1 MTRKRFQVKGL
12 TYNDRLFSCSRYRH
26 LGIAMKIED
35 GSDRMRDFALL
46 YSLEQLGLLSDVAAV
61 EVLRQPMIQNHAGL
75 EVEYLKLR

>member
-1 MTRKRFQVKGL
+1 
-12 TYNDRLFSCSRYRH
+12 
-26 LGIAMKIED
+26 MKIED